1 MANRVWNPATGRY
14 EDEVYSGAPVP
25 GVAPAISSDPYA
37 MPATAPVELTLERTP
52 EYKAMQ
58 ATNINPATGMPL
70 PGGTSPDDVY
80 PSDLPTDRTPRRAIT
95 SPADAVAANKA
106 AAAAGTTPAAMG
118 APGAGGKQAQLV
130 DVTPEMAAAAF
141 PAKPAEPAP
150 SAAPQ
155 FPALAAEPAP
165 PIDPGLTVQTSR
177 TKQSALAL
185 QGQKEGMAAAQGAVG
200 LAERQGTQ
208 NEKAAQENAR
218 LVNNESAVREQQRQI
233 EAQGRLDLK
242 NRLDA
247 ANAERDRILADAE
260 KKSQADYWSDKPA
273 GARVISMFTSAVGAY
288 LAVRN
293 GGPNV
298 MQDQL
303 DKLISRDD
311 AKKQQELQYQI
322 KKHGMRGEAAQKAF
336 EYGTME
342 LSLRKAAVYDQ
353 LADLRANA
361 LAAKGVD
368 QATID
373 KDVLINHANQASAG
387 LKEGYGE
394 KQNIHIQTSNA
405 LQQQAK
411 LAAAQAQAQPN
422 GASATLL
429 ERTQSEDAAKS
440 ALELDK
446 VKTLGEKNPEAW
458 KEIQAAMQDQN
469 KYNLAQKTK
478 VGAEVYNSLAFMGA
492 ADAQMEQRLKSPVAR
507 EIWSKLLPVMREKA
521 RSIDPKGV
529 LNQSSVDIGN
539 AQMGMMT
546 RGNKEFFNEVG
557 QMRDQKLNE
566 AKAARGFTGYVP
578 PSSVGTPLQS
588 QFAPPET
595 VTKAQLAQGLVKYK
609 EAIKANPKDEKLKQS
624 FEDWKA
630 FYRGKG
636 ASL

>member
-1 MANRVWNPATGRY
+1 MANRVWNPATGKY
-14 EDEVYSGAPVP
+14 EDEVYTGAPVP
-25 GVAPAISSDPYA
+25 GVAVAPYEDQYS
-37 MPATAPVELTLERTP
+37 MPATAPLVFDLEPIEKQSPANAAPDTALER
-52 EYKAMQ
+52 AL
-58 ATNINPATGMPL
+58 AT
-70 PGGTSPDDVY
+70 PDDVAA
-80 PSDLPTDRTPRRAIT
+80 SDLKVGHAPGPA
-95 SPADAVAANKA
+95 SPAQAVAANRA

-130 DVTPEMAAAAF
+130 DVTPADVASMQ
-141 PAKPAEPAP
+141 PKPAEPAP

-200 LAERQGTQ
+200 LAERQGAL
-208 NEKAAQENAR
+208 NEKSAEANAKA
-218 LVNNESAVREQQRQI
+218 VANESAIHEQQRQI

-394 KQNIHIQTSNA
+394 KANVHIQTSNA
-405 LQQQAK
+405 LQQQARMQAAQQAAGPSANLQEREK
-411 LAAAQAQAQPN
+411 GEAAAAAAATMDRAQKFIAQHPEAYKQYQEALKAQAEAN
-422 GASATLL
+422 
-429 ERTQSEDAAKS
+429 
-440 ALELDK
+440 AL
-446 VKTLGEKNPEAW
+446 
-458 KEIQAAMQDQN
+458 
-469 KYNLAQKTK
+469 QKTK
-478 VGAEVYNSLAFMGA
+478 VGAEVYNSAQFFGA
-492 ADAQMEQRLKSPVAR
+492 ANTAMEQRLNSPAAK
-507 EIWSKLLPVMREKA
+507 EIHSLMTNVVTAKA
-521 RSIDPKGV
+521 RQLDPVGA
-529 LNQSSVDIGN
+529 LNQSSVDAGRD
-539 AQMGMMT
+539 ALGLMT
-546 RGNKEFFNEVG
+546 RGAKELGGEIGAF
-557 QMRDQKLNE
+557 RDQKLAESRAAVGSTGYIPPSANGMPGFE
-566 AKAARGFTGYVP
+566 RPNTTTRAELAQLVATLGAAAKGGNKAAADKLIQVKAAY
-578 PSSVGTPLQS
+578 
-588 QFAPPET
+588 PE
-595 VTKAQLAQGLVKYK
+595 V
-609 EAIKANPKDEKLKQS
+609 
-624 FEDWKA
+624 F
-630 FYRGKG
+630 G
-636 ASL
+636 AKK